1 MGPGAP
7 SPFASPSNDPILKAG
22 MRFNEEEF
30 GRLAGQDA
38 LGQRPKD
45 INKIHDE
52 EIRMQMAWLVPWIL
66 EFRKKMVGQ

>member
-22 MRFNEEEF
+22 MGFNEEEF

-52 EIRMQMAWLVPWIL
+52 EI
-66 EFRKKMVGQ
+66 